1 MELPQSLLEAQVKL
15 RELRNIHDWK
25 FFSSVA
31 EKQRVL
37 ESSIKE
43 ISMLVDS
50 LDQVALDAH
59 QAHACYLK
67 GAALNSLQ
75 AYSSM
80 AEELLS
86 KSVKLDPSNIEAWLS
101 LGTCLWKKNDKVQ
114 AKACFIESLSQCESK
129 AAYRELSM
137 ITRQLQGA
145 DKVAAGQAKPSADTY
160 VQESIDYAKKV

>member
-1 MELPQSLLEAQVKL
+1 MEFPKGLSEAQAKL
-15 RELRNIHDWK
+15 REQRDIHDWK

-31 EKQRVL
+31 DKQRVL
-37 ESSIKE
+37 ESSANE
-43 ISMLVDS
+43 ISSLVDS
-50 LDQVALDAH
+50 LEQVELEAH
-59 QAHACYLK
+59 QALSCYLK

-75 AYSSM
+75 AYSPL

-86 KSVKLDPSNIEAWLS
+86 KAVKLDPSNIDAWLS

-114 AKACFIESLSQCESK
+114 AKACFLESLSQRENK

-145 DKVAAGQAKPSADTY
+145 DKVAGGQPKPSADSY